1 MSSSQDGFHSIRVKT
16 AVLDTSALLAKIYR
30 LLPRYEIELY
40 TSPSVVEE
48 VRDYESKE
56 ALQEALD
63 LGLLTVK
70 APGKGFVE
78 RVLKH
83 ASAIGEISKLSRTD
97 VEVAA
102 LALELKEAGG
112 TVVFT
117 DDYSL
122 QNLLLHLR
130 IGFKP
135 LKTLGISKER
145 VYIEKC
151 PVCGYVPGEP
161 GERTCPLCGSEIKRV
176 KSFSVRQ

>member
-1 MSSSQDGFHSIRVKT
+1 MSSSRDGFPSPRFKT

-30 LLPRYEIELY
+30 LLPRHEIELY
-40 TSPSVVEE
+40 TTPRAVEE
-48 VRDYESKE
+48 VKDRENKE
-56 ALQEALD
+56 ALEEALD
-63 LGLLTVK
+63 LGLITVK
-70 APGKGFVE
+70 SPGKEFVGK
-78 RVLKH
+78 VLKH
-83 ASAIGEISKLSRTD
+83 ATSIGEVSKLSKTD

-112 TVVFT
+112 TLVFT

-135 LKTLGISKER
+135 LRTHGISEER
-145 VYIEKC
+145 AYLEKC

-161 GERTCPLCGSEIKRV
+161 GEKTCPLCGSEIKRV
-176 KSFSVRQ
+176 RPSSVKQ